1 MSTPRAEHAVFSE
14 GPRRSWMVTALVHGA
29 LFGALAL
36 MARSPRARE
45 VARATSVVE
54 FDAPPPP
61 PRAPPPEPPAPEVP
75 PPPAAEPPRPRAV
88 TPAPQRVPTPER
100 PPAAP
105 PPVMTAQG
113 DGSARGDPV
122 PSGTNTNFRGGETAT
137 NGVGDRGG
145 RGDPAPPTLPPA
157 PPEPVR
163 RDGPVDLP
171 DEASAPEPADDNAQP
186 DYPEALRQSGVQG
199 TVIARFVVREDGR
212 VDDVRVLRGPE
223 ELRDTVR
230 EALRRWRFRPATLN
244 GQPIAVYR
252 TMPFRFVLENL

>member
-1 MSTPRAEHAVFSE
+1 MSTPRAEHTVFSE
-14 GPRRSWMVTALVHGA
+14 SPRRSWMVTAAIHGA
-29 LFGALAL
+29 LFGALAV

-45 VARATSVVE
+45 IARAASVVE

-61 PRAPPPEPPAPEVP
+61 RTPPPPEPPAPVVP

-88 TPAPQRVPTPER
+88 APAPQRVPTPSP

-113 DGSARGDPV
+113 DSAQRGDSV

-137 NGVGDRGG
+137 HGTGDRGG
-145 RGDPAPPTLPPA
+145 RGDPTPPPPPP

-171 DEASAPEPADDNAQP
+171 DEATAPEPMDDNAQP

-212 VDDVRVLRGPE
+212 VADVRILRGPD
-223 ELRDTVR
+223 ELREAVR
-230 EALRRWRFRPATLN
+230 EALQRWRFRPATVN

>member
-1 MSTPRAEHAVFSE
+1 MSPPRAELTVFSE
-14 GPRRSWMVTALVHGA
+14 GPRRSWVVTAIVHGA
-29 LFGALAL
+29 LFAALAV

-45 VARATSVVE
+45 IARAASVVE

-61 PRAPPPEPPAPEVP
+61 QRAPPPEPPPPEV

-88 TPAPQRVPTPER
+88 TPAPQRVPTPAP

-113 DGSARGDPV
+113 DGASRGDSV

-137 NGVGDRGG
+137 NGSGNRGG
-145 RGDPAPPTLPPA
+145 RGEPTPPPA
-157 PPEPVR
+157 PPSPPEPAR
-163 RDGPVDLP
+163 DDGPVDLP
-171 DEASAPEPADDNAQP
+171 DEATAPEPLDDNTQP

-230 EALRRWRFRPATLN
+230 EALRRWRFHPATLN
-244 GQPIAVYR
+244 GHPIAVYR